1 MTDEENSKSPVADSS
16 PATSQ
21 TNQNEEN
28 KESPTSGLAV
38 IKIIIII
45 LLVIAI
51 LLYSRNKMVTQNKN
65 IPYDPAVNAPS
76 IPINN
81 TYDNQELSEAEKAKQ
96 REKKAAID
104 KLYAMGVEY
113 TDELAILSA
122 YNNPKKLDLLLKAGA
137 DVNFRLQEIDHGA
150 TTLYKAVAIGNVEC
164 VKLLLNAPGIKVNL
178 SDMNGKTPLLC
189 AADKGHT
196 ECVKLLLGDSRID
209 VNRADSDGKTPLL
222 CAADK
227 GHTECVKLLLGDS
240 RIDVNRADADGKT
253 PLLCAA
259 DKGHTECVKLLLAER
274 LIDVYKADND
284 GKTPLQRAESNGHT
298 EIVKLLKGPA
308 NHNKRP
314 MRHPRRY
321 RGI

>member
-1 MTDEENSKSPVADSS
+1 MPDEENSKSPVADSS

-45 LLVIAI
+45 LLIAI
-51 LLYSRNKMVTQNKN
+51 FLYTRNKMVTQNKN
-65 IPYDPAVNAPS
+65 IPYDPVVNAPS

-196 ECVKLLLGDSRID
+196 ECVKLLL
-209 VNRADSDGKTPLL
+209 AD
-222 CAADK
+222 
-227 GHTECVKLLLGDS
+227 
-240 RIDVNRADADGKT
+240 
-253 PLLCAA
+253 
-259 DKGHTECVKLLLAER
+259 R

-314 MRHPRRY
+314 MRRPRRY